1 MAMHIPAKNPVII
14 ENNGFRLVSKA
25 IKRMSVYVSKEDI
38 TNTPVAPWKPLILAS
53 LRKFPELGDTAEV
66 DLIAPKVLTKRPRVV
81 IYFQAKPTTRHW
93 FNIPEAA
100 VRYMSIYIRYKLGF
114 KMITPFDITSML
126 YKEELHEIE

>member
-53 LRKFPELGDTAEV
+53 LRKFPELGDTVEI
-66 DLIAPKVLTKRPRVV
+66 DSCAPKILTKRPRVV
-81 IYFQAKPTTRHW
+81 IYFRDKPTTRHW
-93 FNIPEAA
+93 FNINEAGSRLMA
-100 VRYMSIYIRYKLGF
+100 IYLRYQLGF
-114 KMITPFDITSML
+114 KMITPFNLTAML
-126 YKEELHEIE
+126 YKEEFEEIT